1 MIRALTL
8 TLAIAGFL
16 FVATTPVTAATI
28 YKAKHGG
35 TITTLGDYGVE
46 LVTVRKEND
55 VDFTVYV
62 EDPKAAPITQ
72 GNLVL
77 SIMGPNGKPQEV
89 ILKPDTSFFRGNATI
104 IERGPIEIRETFTT
118 VGGAPSFT
126 VIKHSL

>member
-16 FVATTPVTAATI
+16 LATTSPATAATI

-35 TITTLGDYGVE
+35 TITTLGNYGVE
-46 LVTVRKEND
+46 LVTVRKDND

-62 EDPKAAPITQ
+62 EDPKAIPITQ
-72 GNLVL
+72 GNMVL
-77 SIMGPNGKPQEV
+77 SIMGSNGKPQEV
-89 ILKPDTSFFRGNATI
+89 ILKPGTGFFRGNATV
-104 IERGPIEIRETFTT
+104 IERGPIEIRETYTT
-118 VGGAPSFT
+118 IDGAPSYT